1 MQQAI
6 VGGTRI
12 KRKIA
17 RQIKVLQIL
26 RELARRHQCVKNAIL
41 DELRL
46 TDSDFDSAEEVLY
59 EEVVDHLEECGC
71 CGGHHRPE
79 YWGDCRNDAERF

>member
-1 MQQAI
+1 MN
-6 VGGTRI
+6 
-12 KRKIA
+12 RKIT
-17 RQIKVLQIL
+17 RQTKALQIL
-26 RELARRHQCVKNAIL
+26 RELAHRHHSVKDAIL
-41 DELRL
+41 DKLGL
-46 TDSDFDSAEEVLY
+46 SDSDFDSAEEVLY